1 MSLEGIRDFSVI
13 ATAPQK
19 RLAIKTFVR
28 REDKSTIREALLREL
43 KRGGQAYFLHNE
55 VETIHNR
62 RARLEE
68 LVPEARVAV
77 AHGQMPERELE
88 EVMKGFYQQRY
99 NVLLCTTIIETGIDV
114 PTANTIVIHRA
125 DRLGLAQLHQLRGR
139 VGRSHHQA
147 YAYLLTPPDD
157 AMTANAR
164 KRLEAIQAMEELGSG
179 FFLAMHDLEIR
190 GTGEVLGESQ
200 SGNIQEVGFTLY
212 SDMLNAAVRA
222 LKAGEEPDL
231 DSPFDPECEV
241 NLHASALLPSDYCP
255 DIHARLGM
263 YKKLSH
269 ARDEDELI
277 HIREELV
284 DRYGKLPDA
293 AQTLLATH
301 RLRLLAEPLGVTKID
316 APESHA
322 VIQFSSKPQVDPMRI
337 IELVQKRR
345 DLRLS
350 GQDRLRLEFKENVPL
365 KGRIDALRELLG
377 ALR

>member
-1 MSLEGIRDFSVI
+1 
-13 ATAPQK
+13 K

-62 RARLEE
+62 RAMLEE
-68 LVPEARVAV
+68 LVPEARIAV

-114 PTANTIVIHRA
+114 PSANTIVIHRA

-147 YAYLLTPPDD
+147 YAYLLTPGED
-157 AMTANAR
+157 AMTSNAR

-179 FFLAMHDLEIR
+179 FFLAMHDLELR
-190 GTGEVLGESQ
+190 STGEVLGESQ
-200 SGNIQEVGFTLY
+200 WGYIDEVGLSMY
-212 SDMLNAAVRA
+212 SEMLNTAVRA

-231 DSPFDPECEV
+231 ETPFNASCEV
-241 NLHASALLPSDYCP
+241 NLRASALLPPDYCP
-255 DIHARLGM
+255 DVHARLGM

-269 ARDEDELI
+269 ARNEDDLIAIQEELI
-277 HIREELV
+277 
-284 DRYGKLPDA
+284 DRYGKLPEA
-293 AQTLLATH
+293 AYTLLATH
-301 RLRLLAEPLGVTKID
+301 RLRIAAEALGITKID
-316 APESHA
+316 ASETQA
-322 VIQFSSKPQVDPMRI
+322 LIQFSPKPKIDPLRVI
-337 IELVQKRR
+337 QLVQTRR
-345 DLRLS
+345 DVKLA
-350 GQDRLRLEFKENVPL
+350 GQDKL
-365 KGRIDALRELLG
+365 KIDIAPAKAKGNKTVSSHLPPAVAVRYDALRQILREL
-377 ALR
+377 A